1 MESSFIKDVIKKAQ
15 EHHRHIVLPEGGDK
29 RVLEAANIINRDK
42 IARITVLGNKDEI
55 HKYFKEQGYD
65 INGIDVIDPEN
76 TPFHDEFAEKL
87 YELRK
92 HRSINRKKARELVKK
107 FNYFGTMM
115 VHGGRADGLVSGA
128 VQSTAD
134 TVRPALQIIR
144 AKDEGVDVSS
154 FFVMCVNDIPYLF
167 ADCGLV
173 QEPDKEELADIA
185 VQSALSALKLNIP
198 ARVAMLSY
206 STYGSAFS
214 RSVDKVLRATKIALN
229 KLNEHYGDL
238 PITLD
243 GELQLDAAI
252 VPSVAAKKCPD
263 SKMAGSARVLIFP
276 DLDAGNIGYKLVQR
290 MAGAEAY
297 GPILQGLNKPVNDL
311 SRGCGVE
318 DIVGAVAITAL
329 QSINQGDK

>member
-1 MESSFIKDVIKKAQ
+1 MESSFIKDVLKKAQ
-15 EHHRHIVLPEGGDK
+15 EHYRHIVLPEGGDE
-29 RVLEAANIINRDK
+29 RVLEAANLINKDK
-42 IARITVLGNKDEI
+42 IAKLTVLGNKDKI
-55 HKYFKEQGYD
+55 HSFFKDHGYD
-65 INGIDVIDPEN
+65 DKGIDLIDPTD
-76 TPFHDEFAEKL
+76 TPFHDDFAEKL

-92 HRSINRKKARELVKK
+92 HRSVNRKKARDLVKK

-115 VHGGRADGLVSGA
+115 VYNGMADGLVSGA

-144 AKDEGVDVSS
+144 AKDAGIDVSS
-154 FFVMCVNDIPYLF
+154 FFVMCVNDIPYIF
-167 ADCGLV
+167 ADCGLI

-229 KLNEHYGDL
+229 KINEHHPDL

-263 SKMAGSARVLIFP
+263 SKMAGTARVLIFP

-311 SRGCGVE
+311 SRGCNVE

-329 QSINQGDK
+329 QSIGQDD

>member
-1 MESSFIKDVIKKAQ
+1 MESSFIKDVLKKAQ
-15 EHHRHIVLPEGGDK
+15 EHYRHIVLPEGDDE
-29 RVLEAANIINRDK
+29 RILEAANLINKDK
-42 IARITVLGNKDEI
+42 IAKLTVLGNKDKI
-55 HKYFKEQGYD
+55 HSFFKAHGYD
-65 INGIDVIDPEN
+65 DKGIDIIDPMD
-76 TPFHDEFAEKL
+76 TPFHEEFAEKL

-92 HRSINRKKARELVKK
+92 HRSINRKKARELVRK

-115 VHGGRADGLVSGA
+115 VYSGMADGLVSGA
-128 VQSTAD
+128 IQSTAD

-144 AKDEGVDVSS
+144 AKDAKIDVSS
-154 FFVMCVNDIPYLF
+154 FFVMCVNDIPYIF
-167 ADCGLV
+167 ADCGLI

-229 KLNEHYGDL
+229 KIKEHYPDL
-238 PITLD
+238 PIILD

-263 SKMAGSARVLIFP
+263 SKMAGTARVLIFP

-311 SRGCGVE
+311 SRGCNVE
-318 DIVGAVAITAL
+318 DIIGAVAITAL
-329 QSINQGDK
+329 QSVGQDD